1 MLPQYAVSI
10 PVYKPMENSMYGQHD
25 EINTQEI
32 IQMVKVHE
40 ILKIGSRNSNK
51 KILDL
56 VISLSRVE

>member
-1 MLPQYAVSI
+1 
-10 PVYKPMENSMYGQHD
+10 MYGQHD